1 MNSPLK
7 SNWSPEGCLSLISKY
22 LWNLQVAPEEKKIEG
37 VSEPLFFAFKSRFGS
52 SAHSTTFN
60 SEGGQGSYEGQIT
73 RSHKIVR
80 IQGLLKLRGQF
91 LSTPGFT

>member
-37 VSEPLFFAFKSRFGS
+37 VSEPIFLHLKVALGPVLTPQPLILKV
-52 SAHSTTFN
+52 
-60 SEGGQGSYEGQIT
+60 
-73 RSHKIVR
+73 VR
-80 IQGLLKLRGQF
+80 GLMRVKLPEV
-91 LSTPGFT
+91 TK